1 MFVTSSYDGIVRLWD
16 SGSGLC
22 LKSMVPGESR
32 DDRVFNVTSACF
44 SPNGK
49 YILAGTMDNTIR
61 LWRRIRK
68 VCVRLQMAIKT
79 STTQIF
85 VVFVNQTGKK
95 S

>member
-1 MFVTSSYDGIVRLWD
+1 MFKKYGPW
-16 SGSGLC
+16 
-22 LKSMVPGESR
+22 ESR

-61 LWRRIRK
+61 LWETDTGK
-68 VCVRLQMAIKT
+68 CVRTFADGHKT

-85 VVFVNQTGKK
+85 VFCKSNGKK